1 VTEHDYYELLQVSP
15 SAEPETIHRVYR
27 LLAQRHHPDNQ
38 QSGNVERFRILHEAY
53 AVLSDPERRAR
64 YDVTYAESKQ
74 QRWRLAA
81 APAKIEN
88 GHEFE
93 QFIRLTVLEV
103 LCAQRR
109 AEPARPGVFF
119 TDLEG
124 LTGQPREHLE
134 FTIWYLAQKKFLQ
147 RGDSAQLTIT
157 VDGID
162 YLEQHYGAIQ
172 QRRLPT
178 GVNAACA

>member
-15 SAEPETIHRVYR
+15 AAEPETIHRVYR
-27 LLAQRHHPDNQ
+27 LLAQRYHPDNQ
-38 QSGNVERFRILHEAY
+38 QSGNVERFHILHEAY
-53 AVLSDPERRAR
+53 TVLSEPERRAR
-64 YDVTYAESKQ
+64 YDISYAERKQ

-81 APAKIEN
+81 APAKIDNDYEL
-88 GHEFE
+88 E

-109 AEPARPGVFF
+109 AEPLRPGVLF
-119 TDLEG
+119 TDLEA
-124 LTGQPREHLE
+124 LTGKPREHLE
-134 FTIWYLAQKKFLQ
+134 FTIWYLAQKKFLH
-147 RGDSAQLTIT
+147 RSDSAQLTIT

-162 YLEQHYGAIQ
+162 HLEQHHARVQ

-178 GVNAACA
+178 GVSAA

>member
-1 VTEHDYYELLQVSP
+1 MTEHDYYEVLQVSP

-27 LLAQRHHPDNQ
+27 LLAQRYHPDNQ
-38 QSGNVERFRILHEAY
+38 QSGNAERFRILHEAFT
-53 AVLSDPERRAR
+53 VLNEPERRAQ
-64 YDVTYAESKQ
+64 YDITYAERRR

-81 APAKIEN
+81 AHTKIEN
-88 GHEFE
+88 DYELE

-109 AEPARPGVFF
+109 ADPSHPGVWF
-119 TDLEG
+119 TDLEA
-124 LTGQPREHLE
+124 LTGTPREHLE
-134 FTIWYLAQKKFLQ
+134 FTVWYLAQKKFLH

-157 VDGID
+157 ADGID
-162 YLEQHYGAIQ
+162 YLEQHQGSMQ

-178 GVNAACA
+178 VNSAT